1 MSLDY
6 FDLSSAGSAFQIAG
20 LAKENDRSAN
30 LVRVRGLMKVLLSEE
45 RRLERLTVSL
55 TFCTSS
61 RR

>member
-1 MSLDY
+1 VSLDY
-6 FDLSSAGSAFQIAG
+6 FDLSSAGSMFQTARP
-20 LAKENDRSAN
+20 AKENDRSAN
-30 LVRVRGLMKVLLSEE
+30 LVRVRGLMKVILSEE